1 MLVVLIWWNHQPLQ
15 EKREREAKKG
25 SFFFHFYVSSVYLG
39 AVLLINVEVRDSPSS
54 TRRSRLRD
62 RPNVLV
68 SFGKLSRGQLR
79 KVLLTL
85 YFQ

>member
-15 EKREREAKKG
+15 EKRERGQEG
-25 SFFFHFYVSSVYLG
+25 IFLFSFLCIFSIFG